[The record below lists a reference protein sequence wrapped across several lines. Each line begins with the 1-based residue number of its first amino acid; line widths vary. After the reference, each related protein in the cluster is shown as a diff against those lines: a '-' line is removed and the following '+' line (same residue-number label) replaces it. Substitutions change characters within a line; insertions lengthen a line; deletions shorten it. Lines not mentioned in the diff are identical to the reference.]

1 MGMGVFLLV
10 VGAILT
16 FAIDDDVPSIR
27 LWVTGIIFMIAGV
40 AVILNARRTAERT
53 RTETE
58 RIVED
63 PDDPTKPQVI
73 ERTFRERNN
82 D

>member
-1 MGMGVFLLV
+1 MGVFLLV
-10 VGAILT
+10 LGAILT
-16 FAIDDDVPSIR
+16 FAIDDDVPGIR

-40 AVILNARRTAERT
+40 ALILNARRTAERV

-58 RIVED
+58 KVVED
-63 PDDPTKPQVI
+63 PDDPAHPQVI